1 MAENSKTVGNIVVWH
16 EPHCKKHA
24 FRWKTKLLKFD
35 CYFSF
40 LGQKNNIKVYQNS
53 HIWPPPVAIFLALWV
68 WEGTGASQDLTIF
81 EMTII
86 REKLQ

>member
-40 LGQKNNIKVYQNS
+40 LGQKNNIKVYQNMHKENIIHFQICLFVLNYEKKGTFENVKKPK
-53 HIWPPPVAIFLALWV
+53 HI
-68 WEGTGASQDLTIF
+68 SCN
-81 EMTII
+81 
-86 REKLQ
+86 